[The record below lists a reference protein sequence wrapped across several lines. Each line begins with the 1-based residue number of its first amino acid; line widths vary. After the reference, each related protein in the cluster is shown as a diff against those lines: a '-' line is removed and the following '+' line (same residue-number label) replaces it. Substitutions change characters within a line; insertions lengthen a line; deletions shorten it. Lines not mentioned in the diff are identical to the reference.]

1 MKLKKEAVLRDIAGE
16 YILVVTD
23 PDVKSDESIFAL
35 NETSAAAFRVLE
47 QGGDESD
54 MVKAVLEEYDVDEA
68 TAAADIAE
76 LVDTLKKYGFV

>member
-54 MVKAVLEEYDVDEA
+54 MIKAVLEEYDVDEA